1 METENQPPKHKWID
15 KMTNLEALNIMLDNQ
30 AESIPAIKLAL
41 NDINYAVD
49 EIFNKLKRNDSS
61 RIIYVGA
68 GTSARIG
75 VQDGTELY
83 PTFGWPKNRVDYI
96 IAGGVKALTE
106 PIENAED
113 DIIESKKMLR
123 QLKVTRDDVL
133 IGLSAS
139 GITPFTIA
147 VMLEAN
153 KLNVLTIGIGNN
165 KGTKLQ
171 RVCNI
176 GITLQTG
183 YEILAGSTRLK
194 AGTAQKIC
202 LNLIS
207 TLCMSKLNR
216 MKNGIMSNLVATN
229 NKLRKRK
236 KKLMVMKT
244 I

>member
-1 METENQPPKHKWID
+1 METEEQPPQHLWID
-15 KMTNLEALNIMLDNQ
+15 KMENMQALEAMLENH
-30 AESIPAIKLAL
+30 EGSISAVKLAL
-41 NDINYAVD
+41 NDINLAVN
-49 EIFNKLKRNDSS
+49 EMFKNLNSCQYT

-83 PTFGWPKNRVDYI
+83 PTFGWPKDRVDYI
-96 IAGGVKALTE
+96 IAGGKSALTQ

-113 DIIESKKMLR
+113 DVEEAENMFKK
-123 QLKVTRDDVL
+123 LKITNNDIL
-133 IGLSAS
+133 IGVSAS
-139 GITPFTIA
+139 GQTPFTLA
-147 VMLEAN
+147 VINKAN
-153 KLNVLTIGIGNN
+153 KVNALTIGIGNN

-171 RVCNI
+171 KIARF

-207 TLCMSKLNR
+207 TLCMSKLER
-216 MKNGIMSNLVATN
+216 IKNGKMSHLVATN
-229 NKLRKRK
+229 NKLRIRK
-236 KKLMVMKT
+236 KNINEIK
-244 I
+244 

>member
-1 METENQPPKHKWID
+1 METEEQPPQHLWID
-15 KMTNLEALNIMLDNQ
+15 KMENMQALEAMLENH
-30 AESIPAIKLAL
+30 EGSISAVKLAL
-41 NDINYAVD
+41 NDINLAVN
-49 EIFNKLKRNDSS
+49 EMFKNLNSYQYT

-83 PTFGWPKNRVDYI
+83 PTFGWPKDRVDYI
-96 IAGGVKALTE
+96 IAGGKSALTQ

-113 DIIESKKMLR
+113 DVLKAKKMFKK
-123 QLKVTRDDVL
+123 LKITDKDVL

-139 GITPFTIA
+139 GITPFTLA
-147 VMLEAN
+147 VINEAN
-153 KLNVLTIGIGNN
+153 NVNALTIGIGNN

-171 RVCNI
+171 KIANV

-207 TLCMSKLNR
+207 TLCMSKLGR
-216 MKNGIMSNLVATN
+216 IKNGMMSHLVTTN
-229 NKLRKRK
+229 KKLRIRK
-236 KKLMVMKT
+236 KY
-244 I
+244 INQII

>member
-1 METENQPPKHKWID
+1 METEEQPPQHLWID
-15 KMTNLEALNIMLDNQ
+15 KMENMQALEAMLENH
-30 AESIPAIKLAL
+30 EGSIFAVKLAL
-41 NDINYAVD
+41 NDINLAVN
-49 EIFNKLKRNDSS
+49 EMFKNLNSCQYT

-83 PTFGWPKNRVDYI
+83 PTFGWPKDRVDYI
-96 IAGGVKALTE
+96 IAGGKSALTQ

-113 DIIESKKMLR
+113 DVLKAKKMFKK
-123 QLKVTRDDVL
+123 LKIIDKDVL

-139 GITPFTIA
+139 GITPFTLA
-147 VMLEAN
+147 VINEAN
-153 KLNVLTIGIGNN
+153 NVNALTIGIGNN

-171 RVCNI
+171 KIANV

-207 TLCMSKLNR
+207 TLCMSKLGR
-216 MKNGIMSNLVATN
+216 IKNGMMSHLVTTN
-229 NKLRKRK
+229 KKLRIRK
-236 KKLMVMKT
+236 KYIT
-244 I
+244 QII